1 MRSGIRL
8 QLADSACVR
17 KERLQSRRKK
27 FDSYKYLPYGRFM
40 DTKTQIL
47 ATAADLL
54 QKQSMNGFSLQ
65 DVADRVGIRKPSLFH
80 HYRNKDA
87 LVNDVVEA
95 SVIAFRKRME
105 AAREQPAA
113 RQLESFLAVYV
124 SNIGAGSRLCPVG
137 GILGDWDHLAPELQQ
152 RAQRLLDLQQQWLQ
166 QIALSGGFAQ
176 DEDAAAAWAE
186 EVLMTVQGALTL
198 SRVRRS
204 PLPLERAVSRL
215 RERLVKHR

>member
-1 MRSGIRL
+1 MT
-8 QLADSACVR
+8 
-17 KERLQSRRKK
+17 KK
-27 FDSYKYLPYGRFM
+27 QIDLGKYLPYGRPM

-54 QKQSMNGFSLQ
+54 QKRSMNGFSLQ

-87 LVNDVVEA
+87 LVADVVEA
-95 SVIAFRKRME
+95 SILAFSKRID
-105 AAREQPAA
+105 AAQAQPPA
-113 RQLESFLAVYV
+113 RRLETFLAVYV

-152 RAQRLLDLQQQWLQ
+152 RAQRLLDLQQRWLEN
-166 QIALSGGFAQ
+166 IALDGGYAP
-176 DEDAAAAWAE
+176 DAAAAREWAE
-186 EVLMTVQGALTL
+186 ELLMTIQGALVL

-204 PLPLERAVSRL
+204 PLPLERAVARL
-215 RERLVKHR
+215 RERMNRQGQTQRE